1 MEKTLGKNSR
11 DAWGPEAFQAAE
23 PSREQLGRAAAE
35 LRERLDWTEGG
46 FAGLTEEQEN
56 GALLFLLEYA
66 RRSGD
71 DWCGA
76 MAEAV
81 LERRGRTGSPL
92 RAYACLEAY
101 AQSGRPG
108 RRTDACAV
116 LDGALR
122 EKRLPGGGFAETGEV
137 SLVWNAQMIAALAKA
152 YRVLGESA
160 YLRAAE
166 EARLFLKAQLTQSG
180 GRLWQ
185 HWREGT
191 PSGEGQ
197 LEDYGFYCW
206 ALAEL
211 YGADLSVS
219 CLREASALADRM
231 TEIFR
236 DPQGGLYD
244 FESGD
249 AGRSIAGLAL
259 SRVGRLTGLERH
271 WDAAREQLAWLAGT
285 EIPENLALLGLTEEL
300 WPCRTLVCTC
310 AGAPPAFL
318 ALVGEEYRMMAL
330 AKTRDNNR
338 SLENAAPWLRMF
350 PVPES
355 GTRLYLCRDGLC
367 EAAADDLFQLYQRLP
382 SERTAEAAPAGMDV
396 PADGTLLPQ

>member
-1 MEKTLGKNSR
+1 MEKTIGKNNQNT
-11 DAWGPEAFQAAE
+11 WEPEMTQTEE
-23 PSREQLGRAAAE
+23 PGREQLERAAAE
-35 LRERLDWTEGG
+35 LRDRLDWEKGG
-46 FAGLTEEQEN
+46 FAGLTGKQTD

-71 DWCGA
+71 EGPLA
-76 MAEAV
+76 MADAV

-108 RRTDACAV
+108 CRANACAI
-116 LDGALR
+116 LDSALGN
-122 EKRLPGGGFAETGEV
+122 RLPGGGFTKDGAV

-185 HWREGT
+185 RWQEGT
-191 PSGEGQ
+191 PSGEGR
-197 LEDYGFYCW
+197 LEDYGFTCW

-211 YGADLSVS
+211 YGADFSVS

-231 TEIFR
+231 TELFR
-236 DPQGGLYD
+236 DPRGGLYD
-244 FESGD
+244 FEGGD
-249 AGRSIAGLAL
+249 RGIAGLAL

-271 WDAAREQLAWLAGT
+271 RDAAREQLAWLAGA
-285 EIPENLALLGLTEEL
+285 EIPEGLALLGLTEEL

-310 AGAPPAFL
+310 AGAVPAFL

-330 AKTRDNNR
+330 AKTRGNSR
-338 SLENAAPWLRMF
+338 SLENAAAWLRMF

-382 SERTAEAAPAGMDV
+382 SEAVGSF
-396 PADGTLLPQ
+396 